1 MIYESLTCFVYVF
14 TLYKIIER
22 IIAIKIKITSFTRK
36 EGSIG
41 RFALE
46 CISVTFFLFLFSER
60 TVSRGSREE
69 TRQRSTVRWHSFV
82 LSSHALRSAAL
93 DARSALAKTRG
104 DYLSDDKNAEKFS
117 IMYTTCRSNLGIIDR
132 EVILYERINRAC
144 RTIFFHTTFPE
155 NRVSQSD
162 KDMRTWLIHDNR
174 VNNLQHVILCVKII
188 LRYSS
193 CLYT

>member
-82 LSSHALRSAAL
+82 LSSHALRSTAL

-144 RTIFFHTTFPE
+144 RTIFFSY
-155 NRVSQSD
+155 NVSGKSCFTVRQ
-162 KDMRTWLIHDNR
+162 RYA
-174 VNNLQHVILCVKII
+174 NLTN
-188 LRYSS
+188 S
-193 CLYT
+193 